1 MASLL
6 NTLMENQTSQINAL
20 IIAHLELDRMLYKQ
34 MRSLQIVDNSSQLSR
49 LCGKNDS
56 YFRCKK
62 SRRHPVHVGS
72 LVCLQAK
79 LANAARKESDA
90 KKALLFQY
98 AVKSVAD
105 VIAEKCRLIEM
116 EYHERELA

>member
-1 MASLL
+1 
-6 NTLMENQTSQINAL
+6 L
-20 IIAHLELDRMLYKQ
+20 I
-34 MRSLQIVDNSSQLSR
+34 SSSDTPSNRTGISTFNL
-49 LCGKNDS
+49 
-56 YFRCKK
+56 FAKK
-62 SRRHPVHVGS
+62 GS
-72 LVCLQAK
+72 LRLQAK